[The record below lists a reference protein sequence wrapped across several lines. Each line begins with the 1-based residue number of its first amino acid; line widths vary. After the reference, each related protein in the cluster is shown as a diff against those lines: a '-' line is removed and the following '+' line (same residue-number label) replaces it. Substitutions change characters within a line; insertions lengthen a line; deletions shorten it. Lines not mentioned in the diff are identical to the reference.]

1 MKPLN
6 KKLIP
11 YSKAFKQV
19 SNVIGKEEALK
30 QLGLVWDCPECF
42 SIDFERGKKSD
53 LSYGLMDLFLWD
65 DSPQGHEYWSEIHCQ
80 YWSDTYDQLQ
90 LKDD

>member
-19 SNVIGKEEALK
+19 SKVIGKDEALK

-42 SIDFERGKKSD
+42 YVSFEKCNKLD
-53 LSYGLMDLFLWD
+53 LSYSLMGLFSWH
-65 DSPQGHEYWSEIHCQ
+65 DSPQGHEYWSNIH
-80 YWSDTYDQLQ
+80 YQLQ

>member
-19 SNVIGKEEALK
+19 SKVIGEEEAFK
-30 QLGLVWDCPECF
+30 QLELVWECPECF
-42 SIDFERGKKSD
+42 TVDFGKGEKAN
-53 LSYGLMDLFLWD
+53 LSSGLIELFAWGK
-65 DSPQGHEYWSEIHCQ
+65 SPQGCGYWKKLYTSHNLL
-80 YWSDTYDQLQ
+80 TY
-90 LKDD
+90 

>member
-19 SNVIGKEEALK
+19 SEVLGKEEALK
-30 QLGLVWDCPECF
+30 QLELVWDCPECF
-42 SIDFERGKKSD
+42 YVSFEKCNKLD
-53 LSYGLMDLFLWD
+53 LSYSLMGLFSWYDT
-65 DSPQGHEYWSEIHCQ
+65 PQGHEYWSDIHH
-80 YWSDTYDQLQ
+80 QLQ
-90 LKDD
+90 LRDD

>member
-11 YSKAFKQV
+11 YSKVFKQV
-19 SNVIGKEEALK
+19 SKVIGKEEALK

-42 SIDFERGKKSD
+42 RIMWNGVKVD
-53 LSYGLMDLFLWD
+53 LSEDLLYLFAWKK
-65 DSPQGHEYWSEIHCQ
+65 SPQGHEYWSKILYQSE
-80 YWSDTYDQLQ
+80 

>member
-19 SNVIGKEEALK
+19 SKVLGREDALK
-30 QLGLVWDCPECF
+30 QLGLVWDCPECINILWNGVK
-42 SIDFERGKKSD
+42 IDLNKNLCS
-53 LSYGLMDLFLWD
+53 LFLWKE
-65 DSPQGHEYWSEIHCQ
+65 SPQGYW
-80 YWSDTYDQLQ
+80 YWNDIYYQLQ

>member
-19 SNVIGKEEALK
+19 SKVIGKEEALK

-42 SIDFERGKKSD
+42 ESFKNGKID
-53 LSYGLMDLFLWD
+53 LSQDILWLID
-65 DSPQGHEYWSEIHCQ
+65 WNLSPQGQ
-80 YWSDTYDQLQ
+80 DYWSDIHYQLQ